1 MVHVGQTE
9 DVAGQGAGKQF
20 KSAGAKKVLID
31 PRGLELGA
39 QQRADGVKKILGSS
53 GVPRR

>member
-20 KSAGAKKVLID
+20 KSAGAKKVLIVIH
-31 PRGLELGA
+31 EA
-39 QQRADGVKKILGSS
+39 
-53 GVPRR
+53 